1 MDYEKW
7 QADLLAIPLSDLGA
21 IHAAWKLGQD
31 ELSRAARRG
40 VAAEA
45 VRWSE
50 WALSRSLYEAQVRG
64 EVSSRYNPHGI
75 SWEVYTPP
83 NMQIGK
89 LAAQIGLYTREQFAQ
104 ALADAKRAGSLAAVD
119 VMEQLRKQS
128 PDSPSLNKAG
138 VVQIKPTKRGERL
151 LRNLALT
158 LNSLAAGCADV
169 NVDEVDGAAL
179 QDVLEQA
186 RADVGLVRGFLM
198 RVKD

>member
-1 MDYEKW
+1 MDYEAW
-7 QADLLAIPLSDLGA
+7 QNELLAIPLEDLRSV
-21 IHAAWKLGQD
+21 HAAWQRGQD

-50 WALSRSLYEAQVRG
+50 WALSRSLYLAQVRG
-64 EVSSRYNPHGI
+64 EVSSRYNPAGVP
-75 SWEVYTPP
+75 WEAYTPP

-89 LAAQIGLYTREQFAQ
+89 LASLMGLYTREQFAE
-104 ALADAKRAGSLAAVD
+104 AVAGARRAGSLAAVD
-119 VMEQLRKQS
+119 VMNELRKQS

-158 LNSLAAGCADV
+158 LNSLAAGCAEV

-179 QDVLEQA
+179 QEVLEQA